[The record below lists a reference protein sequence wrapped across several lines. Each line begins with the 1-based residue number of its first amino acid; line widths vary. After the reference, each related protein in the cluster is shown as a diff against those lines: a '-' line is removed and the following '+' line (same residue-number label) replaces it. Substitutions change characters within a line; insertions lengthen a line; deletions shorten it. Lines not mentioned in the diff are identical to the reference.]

1 LIRVM
6 YEHGVKSN
14 LMEMIKL
21 NQTKKLGDYINNYTF
36 INSNRNENEDKFK
49 YWKGYGNKNM

>member
-1 LIRVM
+1 M

-49 YWKGYGNKNM
+49 Y